1 MNCWYCGAPAT
12 DTHEIRSFD
21 GILRVVPTGW
31 GSGTKRCILS
41 ACTDRRPTP
50 EDLWGAGMAVSA
62 AIVEALASTEPA
74 AEERSR
80 WRRLVDRPRAR

>member
-21 GILRVVPTGW
+21 GILRVVPVDW
-31 GSGTKRCILS
+31 GVGTKRCVLP
-41 ACTDRRPTP
+41 ACTDRKPMP
-50 EDLWGAGMAVSA
+50 EDLWGAGLEASA
-62 AIVEALASTEPA
+62 AIIANLVSAPA

-80 WRRLVDRPRAR
+80 WRRLADRLRAR

>member
-21 GILRVVPTGW
+21 GILRVVPVGW
-31 GSGTKRCILS
+31 GIGEKPSGPHV
-41 ACTDRRPTP
+41 CTDQRPTP
-50 EDLWGAGMAVSA
+50 EDLWGAGM
-62 AIVEALASTEPA
+62 EASTRIIENLTTGPA

-80 WRRLVDRPRAR
+80 WRRLVDRLRDR